1 MDHDGDMLMAEDDVF
16 AGNVE
21 GPSTP
26 DSLKDVNPFDGTVG
40 TNFVE
45 RRSRIERASWCTRAR
60 GSDRMSGTAS
70 VDLIE
75 EVNGIV
81 RLDVQLR

>member
-1 MDHDGDMLMAEDDVF
+1 MMGGGESSSMMKPRDAEDSPAV
-16 AGNVE
+16 
-21 GPSTP
+21 
-26 DSLKDVNPFDGTVG
+26 VNPFDGTVG

-45 RRSRIERASWCTRAR
+45 RRSGLDRAAWCTRARVRAGSR

-75 EVNGIV
+75 EVSGIV